1 MPSLWRASS
10 RATVRRAREGH
21 RTRAS
26 TRRRTGDRAPRSA
39 WAQGADR
46 PEPEPCRPSGGT
58 RLLVLYCS
66 RDCRRSSG
74 GGYPPPKPLSAKR
87 IPANIRSLCRSYTGE
102 AVRSLAA
109 IMRNADAPPRARLQA
124 IDILL
129 DRGWGKPAQTPKTH
143 TGEDRDVRVTVRTE
157 GKP

>member
-1 MPSLWRASS
+1 M
-10 RATVRRAREGH
+10 
-21 RTRAS
+21 
-26 TRRRTGDRAPRSA
+26 
-39 WAQGADR
+39 
-46 PEPEPCRPSGGT
+46 
-58 RLLVLYCS
+58 
-66 RDCRRSSG
+66 
-74 GGYPPPKPLSAKR
+74 
-87 IPANIRSLCRSYTGE
+87 
-102 AVRSLAA
+102 RSLAA